1 VIIAASIEEGL
12 RKGVDARV
20 VLLVAGKTRVRSIVI
35 AALLIA
41 ALIFAVSRTVFLD
54 AVLVAVAA
62 GIAAGA
68 RSSAQVRS
76 IRLGSSDDGRGHVI
90 NSLLDGDLLVE
101 LLEVILSGLVHEDA
115 LGSLK
120 RNFKGRDSVSDLDGV
135 GLLANGGL
143 VVLGDIHGS
152 KLLVT
157 ILAGLTVTLDV
168 GLDVLKLILEGVTG
182 LAVDLSIVDPEEGVD
197 ISDVGTDG
205 RIVVVCEA
213 AGTNRSGSGH
223 INVGWEN
230 KLVEDRAREA
240 GLDVEDEVL
249 EELPGSH
256 GVKKTLH
263 LVSIKIAATREAH
276 GTLRTV
282 IIEENK
288 DVIIGTRL
296 EALATASASHI
307 LTRKDVEESSAV
319 NKGTSIILRNS
330 GIHIRA
336 SGLVDDL
343 TGLGVR
349 GVVSDIIL
357 HHNDDVIIRDTHL
370 VDDLISMANIS
381 LVTIVVVTIRTSSKN
396 NPSVLLTLLLGE
408 VRERVGTNSNSKG
421 KNSKKIC
428 VHFFL
433 KLKKRQ

>member
-12 RKGVDARV
+12 RKAVDTSV
-20 VLLVAGKTRVRSIVI
+20 VLIVAGVTNTWRIVI
-35 AALLIA
+35 AALFVA
-41 ALIFAVSRTVFLD
+41 ALILAVSSAVFLN

-68 RSSAQVRS
+68 RSRAQVRS

-90 NSLLDGDLLVE
+90 NSLLDSDLLVK
-101 LLEVILSGLVHEDA
+101 LLEVGLSGLVHEDT

-120 RNFKGRDSVSDLDGV
+120 RNFKGRDGVSDLDGFS
-135 GLLANGGL
+135 LLANSGI
-143 VVLGDIHGS
+143 VELGDINGS

-157 ILAGLTVTLDV
+157 ILAGLTVALDV
-168 GLDVLKLILEGVTG
+168 GLDVVKLILEGVAG
-182 LAVDLSIVDPEEGVD
+182 HAVDLSIVDPEEGVD

-205 RIVVVCEA
+205 VIVVVCEA
-213 AGTNRSGSGH
+213 AGTDRSGSGH
-223 INVGWEN
+223 INVGWED

-249 EELPGSH
+249 EELVLGH
-256 GVKKTLH
+256 GVKKILH
-263 LVSIKIAATREAH
+263 LVSIKIATIREAH
-276 GTLRTV
+276 GTLRAV

-288 DVIIGTRL
+288 DVIIRARL
-296 EALATASASHI
+296 EGLATASASHI
-307 LTRKDVEESSAV
+307 LTRKDADESLAV
-319 NKGTSIILRNS
+319 NKVTSIILRNS

-349 GVVSDIIL
+349 GVVGDIIL
-357 HHNDDVIIRDTHL
+357 HHNDDVFIRNTHL
-370 VDDLISMANIS
+370 VDNLISMANIS

-428 VHFFL
+428 VHFPL
-433 KLKKRQ
+433 